1 MEEKE
6 VLDALASIQSEAV
19 KRAVD
24 AFTEGYMLGRKYGE
38 QFYKKK
44 S

>member
-24 AFTEGYMLGRKYGE
+24 AFTEGFMLGKQCAE
-38 QFYKKK
+38 QLYNKK